1 MPITAKL
8 IDENGNVTLIDY
20 PKDPT
25 DIELLTTLGATEKDH
40 LLTYGQALEHEVLMA
55 SGGGKNK
62 LVIGVPPYSYMA
74 SRKSCSLSDDMA
86 KNLITGIAHVWQLNN
101 K

>member
-8 IDENGNVTLIDY
+8 IDEKGNVTLVDY

-25 DIELLTTLGATEKDH
+25 DIELLTTLGATDKDH
-40 LLTYGQALEHEVLMA
+40 LLTYGQALQHEVLMA
-55 SGGGKNK
+55 TGGSKNK

-74 SRKSCSLSDDMA
+74 SRKSCSLSDDVA
-86 KNLITGIAHVWQLNN
+86 KNLIDGIAHVWRLN
-101 K
+101 KE

>member
-8 IDENGNVTLIDY
+8 IDDKGNITVINYLN
-20 PKDPT
+20 DPT
-25 DIELLTTLGATEKDH
+25 DIELLKTLGATDKDH

-55 SGGGKNK
+55 SGGSKNK

-74 SRKSCSLSDDMA
+74 SRKSCTLSDEMA
-86 KNLITGIAHVWQLNN
+86 KKLISGIAYVWQLSNN
-101 K
+101 